1 MLSFVG
7 KHISFYS
14 KDVYSFSVFKWK
26 GVKPTS
32 ISNKIIKY
40 VDMFKK
46 HRQDCEHPKNAQFDI
61 YAITSNFLS
70 KFQWKFAKNL
80 IIMKQIWPQKFFS
93 WKSKLLKKIDKKVI
107 LLLRYQ
113 FSCFIKDFSY
123 SEAGI
128 LFFVNIW
135 GQKWHQ
141 TKEVTI
147 FQERYRITK

>member
-32 ISNKIIKY
+32 TSNKIIKH

-61 YAITSNFLS
+61 YAITSNFFN
-70 KFQWKFAKNL
+70 KFQWKFAK
-80 IIMKQIWPQKFFS
+80 IW
-93 WKSKLLKKIDKKVI
+93 
-107 LLLRYQ
+107 
-113 FSCFIKDFSY
+113 
-123 SEAGI
+123 
-128 LFFVNIW
+128 
-135 GQKWHQ
+135 
-141 TKEVTI
+141 
-147 FQERYRITK
+147 